1 MGTSFW
7 AARFGG
13 RMGVDLSDVVPR
25 ASRKL
30 EDFQGKVIA
39 IDAHNALYQF
49 LSSIRQPD
57 GTPLQ
62 DRNGRVTSHLSGLLY
77 RTANL
82 VEAGIRPV
90 YVFDGKPPSLKR
102 ATIEERRERKAKAES
117 EMRQALEEG
126 DEARALSK
134 AQQTSHL
141 DRDMVAESKGL
152 LDALGIPWVQA
163 PGEGEAQAA
172 HMAAR
177 GDVWA
182 ACSQDYDAL
191 LFGAPRLV
199 RNLAV
204 TGKRKLPG
212 RSAWVD
218 VEPEMIE
225 LDQVLAALAVTRE
238 QLVDAGILVGTDFD
252 PGVKGVG
259 PKRAVKLIREK
270 GLLVDVLTH
279 LEADVPEA
287 DQIRDI
293 FLRPDV
299 TSEYEIRF
307 RPVDEP
313 AVRRLLV
320 EERSFGEDRV
330 KAALPRYAKLH
341 ESLKQRS
348 LDAFFK

>member
-1 MGTSFW
+1 
-7 AARFGG
+7 
-13 RMGVDLSDVVPR
+13 MGVDLSDVVPR
-25 ASRKL
+25 AGRRL
-30 EDFQGKVIA
+30 EDFQGKAIA

-62 DRNGRVTSHLSGLLY
+62 DRKGRVTSHLSGLLY

-90 YVFDGKPPSLKR
+90 YVFDGKPPDLKR
-102 ATIEERRERKAKAES
+102 ATIEERRERKAKAET
-117 EMRQALEEG
+117 ELRQAQEEG
-126 DEARALSK
+126 DEARAFSK

-141 DRDMVAESKGL
+141 DRDMVSESKAL

-172 HMAAR
+172 HMARR

-212 RSAWVD
+212 KSVWVD
-218 VEPEMIE
+218 VEPELIE
-225 LDQVLAALAVTRE
+225 LDQVLASLGLTRE
-238 QLVDAGILVGTDFD
+238 RLVDAGILVGTDFD

-259 PKRAVKLIREK
+259 PKRAVKLVREK
-270 GLLVDVLTH
+270 GALVDVLTH

-293 FLRPDV
+293 FLKPDV
-299 TSEYEIRF
+299 TDAYELRF
-307 RPVDEP
+307 RPVDEA
-313 AVRRLLV
+313 AVRRMLV
-320 EERSFGEDRV
+320 QEHDFGEDRV
-330 KAALPRYAKLH
+330 KAAMPRYAKLH

-348 LDAFFK
+348 LDAFFS